1 MFFSYV
7 TFLTFIFAAT
17 LAYAETVNG
26 IKVIGNHFID
36 TKKVIDASGL
46 KVGESMDNA
55 AVVIGRLNDQ
65 LDIETASISTKDGA
79 VLIEIKE
86 LPRITK
92 IQVNVSSGI
101 SKDIV
106 KRILKEQEL
115 QPNQAIDYAKV
126 QRVVDILT
134 GYIERQGYIDVGV
147 SVDYNVL
154 ANNQIVLTFDIASH
168 QGYTIR
174 GIHFNGQQTY
184 TARQLQQICGLA
196 ITGLLSPLTGDDY
209 YSSSRLQVAVENIKE
224 AYANKGFYA
233 VQITPNITKFDD
245 SKQVQIFFEIQ
256 EGDVSRIHQL
266 DFKNLGAEVVE
277 KVKALGLETGAPF
290 SRLLIKEAEKLIE
303 QSYKNDGRYASEV
316 EVKAHSW
323 QKNQVNLTFEVR
335 QAPRVNVRFIQIEGN
350 RKTEDQ
356 ILRHYF
362 DVVEGDLYSQSKLD
376 RSIEKL
382 KALAFLEK
390 VDCEVKPVKG
400 KADQVDLRIKVK
412 ESSSSTISLK
422 GSYDKFQG
430 PVFTLQYTD
439 KNFLG
444 TGNLF
449 DVNLEKASN
458 GRQSYH
464 LNWLNPVSI
473 INPRWSESVSLG
485 YDSVFSQTDDIWKMR
500 RYQTTSFSFGFSEF
514 IPVGNNLNF
523 ILGVQPAF
531 RSIGNAQLGSIAY
544 LFEQQYGKSFK
555 TLGLKTGF
563 RGQYYDSVFGNWSA
577 DLSLV
582 HSPKWLQAVS
592 YTKLSSRVEGQVKLI
607 SYGDQDVILNPI
619 FKFGYGANDQGG
631 SLPYFEKFKIGSDV
645 ILRGFD
651 SFKVGPYYEY
661 TTLENDGFGN
671 MVNKTIIDYLGGT
684 QFAGLNLNLWLPSP
698 SPEAMIPGLY
708 ADVVSMR
715 SEYKGS
721 GLRSSAGLA
730 MKINT
735 PMGIVQVAYAL
746 SMNPVGDQDQLD
758 RFWISMS
765 GSL

>member
-316 EVKAHSW
+316 DVKAHSW

-708 ADVVSMR
+708 ADVVNMR
-715 SEYKGS
+715 SEFKGS

>member
-485 YDSVFSQTDDIWKMR
+485 YDSVFSQTDD
-500 RYQTTSFSFGFSEF
+500 
-514 IPVGNNLNF
+514 
-523 ILGVQPAF
+523 
-531 RSIGNAQLGSIAY
+531 
-544 LFEQQYGKSFK
+544 
-555 TLGLKTGF
+555 
-563 RGQYYDSVFGNWSA
+563 
-577 DLSLV
+577 
-582 HSPKWLQAVS
+582 
-592 YTKLSSRVEGQVKLI
+592 
-607 SYGDQDVILNPI
+607 
-619 FKFGYGANDQGG
+619 
-631 SLPYFEKFKIGSDV
+631 
-645 ILRGFD
+645 
-651 SFKVGPYYEY
+651 
-661 TTLENDGFGN
+661 LED
-671 MVNKTIIDYLGGT
+671 
-684 QFAGLNLNLWLPSP
+684 
-698 SPEAMIPGLY
+698 E
-708 ADVVSMR
+708 
-715 SEYKGS
+715 
-721 GLRSSAGLA
+721 
-730 MKINT
+730 
-735 PMGIVQVAYAL
+735 AL
-746 SMNPVGDQDQLD
+746 SNHQ
-758 RFWISMS
+758 F
-765 GSL
+765 